1 MHGYLC
7 LKQDQCMRYSLLI
20 FTVLLTSCAS
30 RKPVDTSG
38 NSPLIIFAGY
48 KIFKGEEI
56 PAAELR
62 WYKLM
67 EGIIKDDRQ
76 QQDGTKEFRVELKTK
91 KEEVIDTRYFD
102 DILKRN
108 VEYVND
114 DGQFERKMITLDSAD
129 LIVRIPS
136 KGLPEKIILSVK
148 QKDGGYS
155 TLHEF
160 NIPQKSGK

>member
-1 MHGYLC
+1 
-7 LKQDQCMRYSLLI
+7 MRYGLLI

-38 NSPLIIFAGY
+38 VSPLIIFVGY
-48 KIFKGEEI
+48 KIFKGGEA

-67 EGIIKDDRQ
+67 EGTIKDARQ

-91 KEEVIDTRYFD
+91 KENVIDTRYFD

-129 LIVRIPS
+129 LIVRMPS
-136 KGLPEKIILSVK
+136 KSLPEKIVLSVK
-148 QKDGGYS
+148 GKDGSYKP
-155 TLHEF
+155 LHEF